1 MKRYFTFRNLHI
13 QGGAALALS
22 IAAIAALALLIG
34 LASAGVGSAQA
45 QQAADTPTPAPTAAS
60 VPPVTFQEAQFELE
74 LPERTPPLGNLDST
88 LSHLARQVQ
97 RGYSTA
103 HAAAAEAPLH
113 QGDSV
118 AVTFYT
124 QGNTAP
130 LVSFLTDNGADPRNI
145 GEDYVDAYVPVD
157 LLAEASEQ
165 TGVVSARAIVPPQPL
180 RGSTLSQGVAAH
192 GADRWHAAGYT
203 GAGVKVGVIDTG
215 FEGLTDLMG
224 NELPPNVIGRCYTDI
239 GVHTSDIADCQAG
252 GFHGTTSAEI
262 LADVAPNVTLYI
274 ANPPNWSDLR
284 ETVRWMV
291 AQDVDVINQS
301 LGWIWDGAGDGAP
314 VYSNS
319 PLRSVNMAVS
329 GGIVWAN
336 SAGNEGQSTYFG
348 PFTNPD
354 SDDFLNFSGSNERNG
369 VNLEANDLFIA
380 QLRWEGDW
388 FGAEKDLILLL
399 YDSRGQVVRRSD
411 DFQLG
416 RRGDTPFEF
425 LRYTPPA
432 SETYYLA
439 VAHAAGDV
447 PDWVQLQA
455 FGGEVIQFHTPGGG
469 ITSPAE
475 SANPGLLAVGAA
487 RWDDV
492 NTIQYFSSRG
502 PTPDGRTKP
511 DIVGADR
518 VETHR
523 YRYVG
528 GTSISSPH
536 IAGMAALTL
545 QAFPGYTPQQTANYL
560 KSNASPR
567 GAVPNNTWGYG
578 FARMPDPPDGPPE
591 PTPTGTPFRPT
602 PSATPYGTPEP
613 TPSGTPVTP
622 EPTPSGTPVTP
633 EPTPT
638 NTPARG
644 SFTEISSGANHVCG
658 LRANGAIACWG
669 SNASGQAT
677 PPSAGKF
684 TSISSGD
691 AHTCALRDDG
701 AVVCWGGIN
710 GVYLE

>member
-13 QGGAALALS
+13 RGGAALALS

-45 QQAADTPTPAPTAAS
+45 QQAADTPTPAPTVAP
-60 VPPVTFQEAQFELE
+60 VPSVTFQEAQFELE
-74 LPERTPPLGNLDST
+74 LPERVPPLGNLDST
-88 LSHLARQVQ
+88 LSHIARQVQ
-97 RGYSTA
+97 LGYSTA
-103 HAAAAEAPLH
+103 HAAAEAPLH
-113 QGDSV
+113 QDDSV

-124 QGNTAP
+124 QGNAAP
-130 LVSFLTDNGADPRNI
+130 LVSFLYDNGADPRNI

-157 LLAEASEQ
+157 LLAEASER

-180 RGSTLSQGVAAH
+180 RGSTLSQGVAVH
-192 GADRWHAAGYT
+192 GADRWHAASYT

-215 FEGLTDLMG
+215 FEGLTNLMG

-301 LGWIWDGAGDGAP
+301 LGWIWDGAGDGTP

-354 SDDFLNFSGSNERNG
+354 ADDFLNFSGSNERNG
-369 VNLEANDLFIA
+369 VNLEADELFIA
-380 QLRWEGDW
+380 QLRWEGNW

-411 DFQLG
+411 NFQLG

-447 PDWVQLQA
+447 PEWVQLQA

-492 NTIQYFSSRG
+492 NTIEYFSSRG

-591 PTPTGTPFRPT
+591 PTPTGTPATPVPTPTGTPATPSPT
-602 PSATPYGTPEP
+602 PSATPV
-613 TPSGTPVTP
+613 TPVR
-622 EPTPSGTPVTP
+622 G
-633 EPTPT
+633 
-638 NTPARG
+638 G
-644 SFTEISSGANHVCG
+644 SFKAISSGANHVCG
-658 LRANGAIACWG
+658 VRKDGSIACWG
-669 SNASGQAT
+669 DNAFGQAQAPHPDT
-677 PPSAGKF
+677 CNF
-684 TSISSGD
+684 TAISSGD
-691 AHTCALRDDG
+691 THTCALCDNG
-701 AVVCWGGIN
+701 GVICWGSISGN
-710 GVYLE
+710 FSDD